1 MAKTPQLVLASA
13 SPRRRELLESAGFRI
28 LVQPQ
33 GIDETVLANEKPW
46 SYARRVALE
55 KAQACSPESS
65 QLVLAADTVV
75 AFEDKILGKPEDD
88 EHAFRI
94 LSTLSGQIHHVHTAV
109 AVLGSQQLV
118 DVVTTKVQFR
128 KLSDA
133 DIRRYINTGDG
144 RDKAGSYGIQ
154 SKGGW
159 LVDKVTG
166 CYTNV
171 VGLPLPRTIELLDQ
185 CGVSHD

>member
-1 MAKTPQLVLASA
+1 MAQNSQLVLASA

-33 GIDETVLANEKPW
+33 GIDETVLSNEKPVA
-46 SYARRVALE
+46 YARRVALE
-55 KAQACSPESS
+55 KAQACSSESR
-65 QLVLAADTVV
+65 QVVLAADTVV
-75 AFEDKILGKPEDD
+75 AFEETILGKPEDD

-94 LSTLSGQIHHVHTAV
+94 LSTLSGQIHYVHTAV
-109 AVLGSQQLV
+109 VVLGTETLV
-118 DVVTTKVQFR
+118 DVVTTRVQFR
-128 KLSDA
+128 ELSDA
-133 DIRRYINTGDG
+133 DIQRYINTGDG

-185 CGVSHD
+185 CGVRHD

>member
-33 GIDETVLANEKPW
+33 GVDETVLSNEKPR

-55 KAQACSPESS
+55 KAQACSPEAS
-65 QLVLAADTVV
+65 QVVLAADTVV
-75 AFEDKILGKPEDD
+75 AFENEILGKPEDD

-94 LSTLSGQIHHVHTAV
+94 LSTLSGQIHYVHTAV
-109 AVLGSQQLV
+109 VVLGIEQLV
-118 DVVTTKVQFR
+118 DVVTTQVQFR

-133 DIRRYINTGDG
+133 DIQRYINTGDG

-171 VGLPLPRTIELLDQ
+171 VGLPLPRTIELLGQ
-185 CGVSHD
+185 CGVRHD